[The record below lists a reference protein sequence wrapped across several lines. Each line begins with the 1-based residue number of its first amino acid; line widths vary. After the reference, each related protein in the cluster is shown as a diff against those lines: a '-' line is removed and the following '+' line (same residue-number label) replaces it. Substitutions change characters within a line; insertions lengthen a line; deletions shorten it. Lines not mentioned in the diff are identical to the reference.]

1 MCIDEITTYGSP
13 QVKTPR
19 KNTALIMNLQ
29 KGLKASQLPTVMLP
43 PLLTLPG
50 IVLPEMQTRT
60 PFGKSPMEKSPMEK
74 SPEPDQ
80 LITTT
85 TAALQRRINAPL
97 SDSRKRHME
106 SAQIY
111 PLKSQKKSTDGEFP
125 SPAFPAA
132 GVVMGGVT
140 GIVTHSS
147 ASKPSASNSSKENP
161 FTLNPR
167 REELL
172 KLFLVTTKPCWN
184 TPLLPFRAR
193 ASTEDLQ
200 HYMDERKAY
209 HNRVAP
215 KIANIMHLFIPGIMR
230 RSDTAGSLLLASLA
244 PSHLDTLTKLF
255 QWYKASGWKGL
266 MALYPWNFLEC
277 TRYDFNFQD
286 GMHLSIHPSASILE
300 AHRRVLELE
309 RACKDLTDYL
319 CKSITKTE
327 AIRMFPAQHLKLALA
342 SITAGAGLFGSGKD
356 FWSPAPG
363 NLQAVER
370 LAQAL
375 GNMDVSSSMAD
386 DCFWLHANRGIAFT
400 RTYTVMTELDWGIP
414 LLSLC
419 FKHQN
424 TLSHLESE
432 EKAAAMLRLFEEDA
446 RERISLYIMDLEPLL
461 LYGGRLTRYTQ
472 SLYDLCKTHFGIATK
487 IPGSKCK
494 LTFPGNCKILN
505 INPEGKLIG
514 PDGQPCNTGHFS
526 LPEATLADGDSRPPL
541 PFPLSC
547 CDIRPNEQRKNLAD
561 ARIAKEERLLREMLT
576 IVSGSA
582 DEPKTIAVMRKG
594 LKNALRRFRDDSHE
608 ARLTSIFPPTASMP
622 SASYL
627 PEQLFK
633 L

>member
-1 MCIDEITTYGSP
+1 MALGLQSALRTSQMSISP
-13 QVKTPR
+13 
-19 KNTALIMNLQ
+19 
-29 KGLKASQLPTVMLP
+29 VMLP

-50 IVLPEMQTRT
+50 IVLPVMQTRM
-60 PFGKSPMEKSPMEK
+60 PVDK
-74 SPEPDQ
+74 SPEPDPV
-80 LITTT
+80 ISTT
-85 TAALQRRINAPL
+85 TAILQRRINAPL
-97 SDSRKRHME
+97 SDSRKRQLQ
-106 SAQIY
+106 SSQTY
-111 PLKSQKKSTDGEFP
+111 PLKISKRDDSEFP

-132 GVVMGGVT
+132 G
-140 GIVTHSS
+140 IVT
-147 ASKPSASNSSKENP
+147 KCNLPNSSKENP
-161 FTLNPR
+161 FTLNSR

-172 KLFLVTTKPCWN
+172 KLFLGTSKPCWN
-184 TPLLPFRAR
+184 APLLPFRAKGS
-193 ASTEDLQ
+193 AEDLQ

-209 HNRVAP
+209 LNRVAP

-230 RSDTAGSLLLASLA
+230 KSDTTGSLLLASLS
-244 PSHLDTLTKLF
+244 PSHLDTLGKLF

-309 RACKDLTDYL
+309 RTCHDLTDYL

-327 AIRMFPAQHLKLALA
+327 AIRMFPMQHLKLALT
-342 SITAGAGLFGSGKD
+342 SIMAGAGLFGSGKE
-356 FWSPAPG
+356 FWSPAPS
-363 NLQAVER
+363 NLQAIDK
-370 LAQAL
+370 LTKAL
-375 GNMDVSSSMAD
+375 GNVDVSSSMAD
-386 DCFWLHANRGIAFT
+386 DCLWLHGNRDIAFT
-400 RTYTVMTELDWGIP
+400 RTYTVMTELDWGVP
-414 LLSLC
+414 LLALC
-419 FKHQN
+419 YKHQSML
-424 TLSHLESE
+424 THLESE
-432 EKAAAMLRLFEEDA
+432 EKAVAMLRLFEEDA

-472 SLYDLCKTHFGIATK
+472 SLYDLCKAHFGIAAK

-505 INPEGKLIG
+505 INQEGKLIG
-514 PDGQPCNTGHFS
+514 PDGQPTNTGHFS

-547 CDIRPNEQRKNLAD
+547 CDILPNEQRKNLAD
-561 ARIAKEERLLREMLT
+561 SRIAKEERLLREMLT
-576 IVSGSA
+576 IVNGSP
-582 DEPKTIAVMRKG
+582 DEPRTISVMHSG
-594 LKNALRRFRDDSHE
+594 LQNALRRLKDDSHQ

-622 SASYL
+622 SASYM